1 MPTYRVRSG
10 DMDEKVKTAYPAQPM
25 VIAVMAFAKGKPVK
39 HLGQLLEIKGGEYTG
54 SNSIYIN
61 PETVLEAMG
70 AFPCK
75 GARRGLIAE
84 RPA

>member
-10 DMDEKVKTAYPAQPM
+10 ELDERVKTAHPAQPM
-25 VIAVMAFAKGKPVK
+25 AIAVMAFAKGEPVK

-54 SNSIYIN
+54 GNAIYIN

-70 AFPCK
+70 ALECPM
-75 GARRGLIAE
+75 
-84 RPA
+84 

>member
-25 VIAVMAFAKGKPVK
+25 AIAVMAFAKGEPVK
-39 HLGQLLEIKGGEYTG
+39 HLGQLLEINGGEYTG
-54 SNSIYIN
+54 GNAIYIN

-70 AFPCK
+70 ALECEP
-75 GARRGLIAE
+75 
-84 RPA
+84 